1 MARAMLTAETR
12 ASGSATLP
20 VLLCAGART
29 GTARPG
35 VRSARRVRWRRPRA
49 GTRLRGSSVLP
60 VSGPWTLLLAPAPQV
75 CAVAG
80 KAESR
85 CLASLSALH
94 VTSAL
99 TSCAGPICP
108 FWDSMSYRL
117 PSLLPSAVLR
127 GIDCSVLCHEVAGVE
142 ETTRR
147 SISVGV
153 PQVRTPRQVCLPRRP
168 APRRY
173 EASSRGTFMC
183 TREHI
188 PRGGCTPMGQ
198 VGSECFI
205 ADLL

>member
-29 GTARPG
+29 GIARPG
-35 VRSARRVRWRRPRA
+35 VRSAHRARWRRPRA
-49 GTRLRGSSVLP
+49 GTRLRVPGLQKYLGNQHRGSSVLP

-80 KAESR
+80 KAE
-85 CLASLSALH
+85 
-94 VTSAL
+94 V
-99 TSCAGPICP
+99 
-108 FWDSMSYRL
+108 
-117 PSLLPSAVLR
+117 V
-127 GIDCSVLCHEVAGVE
+127 GVE

-153 PQVRTPRQVCLPRRP
+153 PQVRTPGQVCLPRRP

-198 VGSECFI
+198 HQKAHTGWRLPACAEYSGGRPVSLRTQKVTWET
-205 ADLL
+205 